1 MKKRFSPDSLQM
13 AKAIDSFIKLN
24 FDDSSFFVDNYKVTI
39 RIFKTYNNIVYYKKN
54 ILFYFAFL

>member
-13 AKAIDSFIKLN
+13 EKAIDSFIKLN

-39 RIFKTYNNIVYYKKN
+39 KIFKTYNYIVY
-54 ILFYFAFL
+54 